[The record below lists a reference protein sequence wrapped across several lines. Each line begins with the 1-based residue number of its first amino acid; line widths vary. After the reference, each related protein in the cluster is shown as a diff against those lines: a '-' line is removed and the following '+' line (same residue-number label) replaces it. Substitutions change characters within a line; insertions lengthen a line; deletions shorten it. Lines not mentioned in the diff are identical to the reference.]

1 MYKDNLCLKTLDK
14 VFKKLS
20 INELGK
26 SKLEVTWYDKSNKY
40 FLQSS
45 TDLINWFNLDAQ
57 STDSNGEKSLVIEK
71 DQNMLF
77 LRLYYK

>member
-1 MYKDNLCLKTLDK
+1 MPSD
-14 VFKKLS
+14 VALS
-20 INELGK
+20 INQLGK

-45 TDLINWFNLDAQ
+45 TDLINWLNLDAQ